1 MDSST
6 NILIPWSNWKVVKK
20 LGQGGFGSVY
30 EIERNLA
37 GMTEKAALKIISRPT
52 EEELERDYNNGYT
65 AKTVSR
71 KYTDLLEK
79 CVGEY
84 KMLMAMKGQTNIVS
98 CDDIAVERHKDGIGW
113 DIYIRMEL
121 LTPLNKRIR
130 NEMLPEKEVIKVGKD
145 ICKALMLCEERNIV
159 HRDIKP
165 DNIMISQFGDYEL
178 GDFGQAKIMDHT
190 TMGTATGTPGFWA
203 PEVMN
208 FQKYGKEADI
218 YSLGMVLY
226 ILLNNKKMPFIDA
239 DQVPL
244 MDDVMNAISRR
255 YHGAKIPEPKY
266 GSTAL
271 KKVVLKACE
280 FKAENR
286 YHSASMMYK
295 ALEIAERGGNH
306 GTEGG
311 SRSYGESRTYGGSR
325 TYSGS
330 GTYGGSKTSGGSRTY
345 GGSSSY
351 SQGTSGSRSM
361 NNNWDA
367 SGSQSTG
374 SSWGASRDQTS
385 FGTNG
390 WQDTKGTIGNAGA
403 SKSAGSYS
411 AGSYSAG
418 SSKGKENQ
426 YNQKTVGADSA
437 SKQKMPKKEEKTT
450 VEKTVAQ
457 APKEEITKKEKELS
471 IFGAI
476 WMAIAVIAIGWC
488 MYTFGRYRFET
499 AGWYMAIA
507 GIAGEIVFFSYSVF
521 RSDKTAEFAMF
532 IYIWKFAADVIAD
545 IMILVWAFEV
555 WENIPDIG
563 LVAGCF
569 AVFIWPVYVM
579 KKSFV

>member
-1 MDSST
+1 
-6 NILIPWSNWKVVKK
+6 
-20 LGQGGFGSVY
+20 
-30 EIERNLA
+30 
-37 GMTEKAALKIISRPT
+37 
-52 EEELERDYNNGYT
+52 
-65 AKTVSR
+65 
-71 KYTDLLEK
+71 
-79 CVGEY
+79 
-84 KMLMAMKGQTNIVS
+84 
-98 CDDIAVERHKDGIGW
+98 
-113 DIYIRMEL
+113 
-121 LTPLNKRIR
+121 
-130 NEMLPEKEVIKVGKD
+130 
-145 ICKALMLCEERNIV
+145 
-159 HRDIKP
+159 
-165 DNIMISQFGDYEL
+165 
-178 GDFGQAKIMDHT
+178 
-190 TMGTATGTPGFWA
+190 
-203 PEVMN
+203 
-208 FQKYGKEADI
+208 
-218 YSLGMVLY
+218 
-226 ILLNNKKMPFIDA
+226 
-239 DQVPL
+239 
-244 MDDVMNAISRR
+244 
-255 YHGAKIPEPKY
+255 
-266 GSTAL
+266 
-271 KKVVLKACE
+271 
-280 FKAENR
+280 
-286 YHSASMMYK
+286 
-295 ALEIAERGGNH
+295 
-306 GTEGG
+306 
-311 SRSYGESRTYGGSR
+311 
-325 TYSGS
+325 
-330 GTYGGSKTSGGSRTY
+330 
-345 GGSSSY
+345 
-351 SQGTSGSRSM
+351 M

-403 SKSAGSYS
+403 SKS

-545 IMILVWAFEV
+545 IMIFAWAFEV
-555 WENIPDIG
+555 WGNIPDIA

>member
-37 GMTEKAALKIISRPT
+37 GMKEKAALKIISRPT
-52 EEELERDYNNGYT
+52 EDELERDYNNGYT

-145 ICKALMLCEERNIV
+145 ICKALMLCEERNII

-226 ILLNNKKMPFIDA
+226 ILLNNKKMPFVDA

-286 YHSASMMYK
+286 YHSARMMYK
-295 ALEIAERGGNH
+295 ALEIAERGGNP
-306 GTEGG
+306 GTE
-311 SRSYGESRTYGGSR
+311 SEAYSESRTSSGSR
-325 TYSGS
+325 TSGGN
-330 GTYGGSKTSGGSRTY
+330 GTY
-345 GGSSSY
+345 
-351 SQGTSGSRSM
+351 
-361 NNNWDA
+361 
-367 SGSQSTG
+367 QSTG

-411 AGSYSAG
+411 TGCN
-418 SSKGKENQ
+418 KGKENQ
-426 YNQKTVGADSA
+426 YNQKTVGADSS
-437 SKQKMPKKEEKTT
+437 SKQKTPKKEEKTT
-450 VEKTVAQ
+450 VEKTVVQ
-457 APKEEITKKEKELS
+457 APKEEITKKERELS

-476 WMAIAVIAIGWC
+476 WMAVAVIAIGWC

-545 IMILVWAFEV
+545 IMILCWAFEV

>member
-1 MDSST
+1 MSSST
-6 NILIPWSNWKVVKK
+6 NILMPWPNWKVVKK

-52 EEELERDYNNGYT
+52 EDELERDYNNGYT
-65 AKTVSR
+65 AQTVSR

-121 LTPLNKRIR
+121 LTPLNKHIR

-145 ICKALMLCEERNIV
+145 ICRALMLCEERNII

-226 ILLNNKKMPFIDA
+226 ILLNNKKMPFIEA

-244 MDDVMNAISRR
+244 SDDVMNAISRR

-266 GSTAL
+266 GSTSL

-295 ALEIAERGGNH
+295 ALEIAERGGNP

-311 SRSYGESRTYGGSR
+311 SYG
-325 TYSGS
+325 GS
-330 GTYGGSKTSGGSRTY
+330 GTYGGS
-345 GGSSSY
+345 
-351 SQGTSGSRSM
+351 
-361 NNNWDA
+361 
-367 SGSQSTG
+367 
-374 SSWGASRDQTS
+374 SWGASGDQTS

-390 WQDTKGTIGNAGA
+390 WQDTNGTIGNAGA
-403 SKSAGSYS
+403 SKS

-437 SKQKMPKKEEKTT
+437 SKQKTPKKEEKTT

-457 APKEEITKKEKELS
+457 APKEESANSKDTLT
-471 IFGAI
+471 IFGI
-476 WMAIAVIAIGWC
+476 LWTIIAVAAMGWIISI
-488 MYTFGRYRFET
+488 YGKDEYF
-499 AGWYMAIA
+499 AIA
-507 GIAGEIVFFSYSVF
+507 GLVGEIIFLIW
-521 RSDKTAEFAMF
+521 
-532 IYIWKFAADVIAD
+532 IYGSKNSKHAVLFLVIKYAADVVAV
-545 IMILVWAFEV
+545 IMLMCLAYEYEYIKGDAETVVVVLS
-555 WENIPDIG
+555 
-563 LVAGCF
+563 F
-569 AVFIWPVYVM
+569 ASFIWPAYVM
-579 KKSFV
+579 KKGINWKA

>member
-52 EEELERDYNNGYT
+52 EDELERDYNNGYT
-65 AKTVSR
+65 AQTVSR

-244 MDDVMNAISRR
+244 SDDVMNAISRR

-266 GSTAL
+266 GSTSL

-286 YHSASMMYK
+286 YHSARMMYK
-295 ALEIAERGGNH
+295 ALEIAERGGNP

-311 SRSYGESRTYGGSR
+311 SY
-325 TYSGS
+325 
-330 GTYGGSKTSGGSRTY
+330 GGSRTY
-345 GGSSSY
+345 GGSGTY
-351 SQGTSGSRSM
+351 S
-361 NNNWDA
+361 
-367 SGSQSTG
+367 G

-457 APKEEITKKEKELS
+457 APKEEITKKEEELS

-476 WMAIAVIAIGWC
+476 WIAVAVIAIGWC

-521 RSDKTAEFAMF
+521 RSDKTAVVPMF
-532 IYIWKFAADVIAD
+532 IPIWKFAADVIAD
-545 IMILVWAFEV
+545 IMILCWAFEV

-563 LVAGCF
+563 LVAGCI